1 MSSIVSTY
9 PQQPMHRRLAA
20 WLLALAIALPAGL
33 VWAAQSNDAAATQ
46 LLASELPS
54 GVTLASANA
63 DQMVAAVRAAVKSE
77 PKMTA
82 GIVRV
87 AIVTKVPASR
97 RGRPGPR
104 PRRPREGKDVSES
117 GIVIPD
123 SWRDGV
129 FIAQVR
135 RDRDYFDDPCDYA
148 SRILRAVMDV
158 APDRYRE
165 ALEEAQRLL
174 PDCDFGGGGGG
185 GGGTPGGGV
194 ADGTGF
200 GFGFGPGFVGSP
212 PGGAVV
218 GIPPTG
224 GPVTN
229 VTNP

>member
-1 MSSIVSTY
+1 
-9 PQQPMHRRLAA
+9 MHRRLAA
-20 WLLALAIALPAGL
+20 WLLALAIVLPVGWL
-33 VWAAQSNDAAATQ
+33 WAAQSNDSAATQ
-46 LLASELPS
+46 LLASELPA

-63 DQMVAAVRAAVKSE
+63 DQMVAAVRKAVKSD
-77 PKMTA
+77 PTMTS

-117 GIVIPD
+117 EIAIPD
-123 SWRDGV
+123 SWRNGV
-129 FIAQVR
+129 FIAQVSR
-135 RDRDYFDDPCDYA
+135 NYIDDPCDYA

-158 APDRYRE
+158 APDHYRE
-165 ALEEAQRLL
+165 ALEEASRLL
-174 PDCDFGGGGGG
+174 PDCDFGGGGG

-224 GPVTN
+224 GPITSVTN
-229 VTNP
+229 Q